1 MDVTSITKIKRK
13 VKRREKNMRSTIS
26 KFTQISICSVILA
39 FVLISNVLADSKKLD
54 GGKATWTGGEDT
66 GTNKIYS
73 QLRDNKKDSIRY
85 KVTVW
90 VRNDIGQQNTK
101 LGTTSGVGASG
112 QVRTTIKATHKNPV
126 VAEKSGYKNF
136 QTVK

>member
-1 MDVTSITKIKRK
+1 
-13 VKRREKNMRSTIS
+13 MRSTIS

-85 KVTVW
+85 KVRALKNSHFFKV
-90 VRNDIGQQNTK
+90 
-101 LGTTSGVGASG
+101 GVLLL
-112 QVRTTIKATHKNPV
+112 
-126 VAEKSGYKNF
+126 YFFCNF
-136 QTVK
+136 